1 MSKVTLYS
9 HDISPPCRSVLLVA
23 HVIDLPLNIH
33 EINLTNHDQT
43 KDEFVKINPQ
53 RMIPAI
59 DDNGF
64 LLSDSHAIITYLVD
78 KYANNDDIYPKDI
91 KKRALVN
98 QHLFFDASV
107 FFATMKTALRP
118 IFREGV
124 KSVSEKTMNEV
135 KNAYASL
142 NTLLEGKKWLVGDS
156 YTIADIS
163 CVVTATG
170 GIALLNLDNYP
181 NVKDWVQRCEAE
193 IPGYQE
199 INMPGLNKLQ
209 EILRSKLG

>member
-43 KDEFVKINPQ
+43 KDEFVK
-53 RMIPAI
+53 
-59 DDNGF
+59 
-64 LLSDSHAIITYLVD
+64 
-78 KYANNDDIYPKDI
+78 
-91 KKRALVN
+91 
-98 QHLFFDASV
+98 
-107 FFATMKTALRP
+107 RP